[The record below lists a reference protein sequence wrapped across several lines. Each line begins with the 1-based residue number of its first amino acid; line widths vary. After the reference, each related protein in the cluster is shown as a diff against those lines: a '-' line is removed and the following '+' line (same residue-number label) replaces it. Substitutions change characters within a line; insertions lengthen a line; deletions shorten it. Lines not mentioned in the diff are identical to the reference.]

1 MLVLSFSE
9 FDTQTECRIENDS
22 ITHFHA
28 NTAANESLYSRL
40 HHHAQ
45 VDDYLKSK
53 FET

>member
-1 MLVLSFSE
+1 MLVLSFS
-9 FDTQTECRIENDS
+9 DIQS
-22 ITHFHA
+22 HFFKKKVYE

-45 VDDYLKSK
+45 FDECLKSK